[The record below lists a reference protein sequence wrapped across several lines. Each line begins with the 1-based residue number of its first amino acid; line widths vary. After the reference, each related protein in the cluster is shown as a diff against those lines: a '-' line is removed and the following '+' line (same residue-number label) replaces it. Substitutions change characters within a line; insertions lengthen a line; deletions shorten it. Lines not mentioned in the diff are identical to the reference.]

1 MASSVRQSFV
11 ADAFAP
17 AAPSSFEVVA
27 QEVMPGAVAALL
39 QLLQLP
45 WCRAA
50 LLMLVV
56 GLPAFP
62 AGTHR
67 SLRLLEVLLW
77 SVLAIGLGVCWLVRL

>member
-1 MASSVRQSFV
+1 MRQSFV

-39 QLLQLP
+39 QLLELP
-45 WCRAA
+45 RCRAA

-56 GLPAFP
+56 LPAFP
-62 AGTHR
+62 VDTHR
-67 SLRLLEVLLW
+67 SPRLLEVLSW
-77 SVLAIGLGVCWLVRL
+77 SVLAIGLGVCWLLRP

>member
-1 MASSVRQSFV
+1 MVLSVCQSFV
-11 ADAFAP
+11 ADVSAP
-17 AAPSSFEVVA
+17 AAPASFEAVV

-77 SVLAIGLGVCWLVRL
+77 SVLAIGLGVCWLLRP